1 MGARYAI
8 DAMGWDML
16 MEEGR
21 KGGRGGQL
29 EDEEA
34 HAAVNLVDE
43 PGPGHSRCIHYGYI
57 CDESAPPGL
66 TCKFAI

>member
-1 MGARYAI
+1 MGAW
-8 DAMGWDML
+8 DAMVCNG
-16 MEEGR
+16 MEHANGR
-21 KGGRGGQL
+21 GEERGGGGQL